1 MMWRS
6 CFHPFSS
13 GSNTIIAESIQKPN
27 RPSSLKAVLPIG
39 YHSGYFTYDPARA
52 AVWRSIGKY
61 LQRFVHADQALLDL
75 GAGYGECSRFLNARR
90 KWALDV
96 NPELARYWP
105 SDVTPVIQ
113 SALSPFPF
121 ENASLG
127 TVVTSNFFEHFE
139 ISECLQILS
148 EIARVLVHGG
158 RLVAILPNFRLQPS
172 RYFDDYTHK
181 TPFTDT
187 GFAGLLSSNGWTIIH
202 SEPRFLPFSMKSR
215 VPKWSWIVG
224 LYLAL
229 PFRPLAGQFLL
240 VAEVA

>member
-1 MMWRS
+1 MTWQS
-6 CFHPFSS
+6 CL
-13 GSNTIIAESIQKPN
+13 AESIREFNRSPSKKP
-27 RPSSLKAVLPIG
+27 VLPGG

-52 AVWRSIGKY
+52 VVWRSIGKY
-61 LQRFVHADQALLDL
+61 LQRFIDADQALLDL

-90 KWALDV
+90 KWALDT

-113 SALSPFPF
+113 SALDPLPF
-121 ENASLG
+121 EDASLG

-139 ISECLQILS
+139 IGECQQILS
-148 EIARVLVHGG
+148 EAARVLVHGG
-158 RLVAILPNFRLQPS
+158 RLVAILPNFRLQPF
-172 RYFDDYTHK
+172 RYFNDYTHK
-181 TPFTDT
+181 TPFTDL
-187 GFAGLLSSNGWTIIH
+187 GFAGLLKSNGWNVVH

-215 VPKWSWIVG
+215 LPKWSWIVG

-240 VAEVA
+240 IAEAP